1 MVHSLLLLHGISL
14 CGFIKFCLSLAHWV
28 VSDFLLLYIKLASIF
43 LLKSFC
49 GHLFS
54 YILRKYLGVELLVQ
68 IENIC
73 FCLFSLFCDKNTP
86 VVIWKV
92 MGMSTI
98 LVVLKLLLAYVH
110 TLQIAC
116 IKYNLLVINFT
127 TSCFL
132 IRWKYV

>member
-1 MVHSLLLLHGISL
+1 MWIYKVLLITSP
-14 CGFIKFCLSLAHWV
+14 LSCFRL
-28 VSDFLLLYIKLASIF
+28 LLLYIKLASIF

-49 GHLFS
+49 GHIFS
-54 YILRKYLGVELLVQ
+54 YLLRKYLGVELLGQ
-68 IENIC
+68 IENIY
-73 FCLFSLFCDKNTP
+73 FCLFSLFCDKNTS

-116 IKYNLLVINFT
+116 IKYKLLVINFT

-132 IRWKYV
+132 IR